1 MPQKSLIDICVLVG
15 IHALFNSNTENIS
28 FTPCPKT
35 EIMGYLIYSFMV
47 QRNLEGQ
54 GFLIIEISRSQNIT
68 LDSTPLEV
76 RSDRR
81 RDIYLTTNNNKK
93 RETAMSVAAIE
104 TAGPLSDRP
113 QYHALHRAANG
124 IVKTK

>member
-1 MPQKSLIDICVLVG
+1 
-15 IHALFNSNTENIS
+15 
-28 FTPCPKT
+28 
-35 EIMGYLIYSFMV
+35 MV

-54 GFLIIEISRSQNIT
+54 GFLIIEISRSQNVT

-81 RDIYLTTNNNKK
+81 RDHYLTTNNNHK
-93 RETAMSVAAIE
+93 RQTAMSVAAIE
-104 TAGPLSDRP
+104 TAVPLSDRL
-113 QYHALHRAANG
+113 QNHALDRAASG